1 MPFQSPKRKVTD
13 AENKLRVLMC
23 LGELG
28 MATAEQLW
36 PFVARLELMEYLPF
50 CVFVDELKKDG
61 AIAVGSHALEGVMYL
76 TEQGEHTLRL
86 FGGRVLPAD
95 RKRILEAAPGYA
107 ASLSERRQ
115 ARAAYERAP
124 RDEYRVACTVREGD
138 VPALFLRL
146 ATRNAALA
154 HRTAAGFRACA
165 PRLLTLLYTLP
176 FSPRQS
182 GALPLAHTQDDALA
196 MAADGTPALCA
207 YGGPERAA
215 CVRLRGGEAEFTVLL
230 LLPDEAAAQS
240 WAKAALSRESELAA
254 QITAVLAGGEP

>member
-28 MATAEQLW
+28 MATVEQLW

-76 TEQGEHTLRL
+76 TEQGGRTLRL
-86 FGGRVLPAD
+86 FGGRVVPAD
-95 RKRILEAAPGYA
+95 RERILEAAPGYA

-115 ARAAYERAP
+115 AQAVYERAP
-124 RDEYRVACTVREGD
+124 EGEYRVACTVREGD
-138 VPALFLRL
+138 VPALLLRL

-154 HRTAAGFRACA
+154 RKAAAGFRACA

-176 FSPRQS
+176 FSAGR
-182 GALPLAHTQDDALA
+182 ADTLPLAHKQDSALA
-196 MAADGTPALCA
+196 MAEDGMPALCA

-215 CVRLRGGEAEFTVLL
+215 CVRLCGDEANYTVLL
-230 LLPDEAAAQS
+230 LLPDQAAAQS
-240 WAKAALSRESELAA
+240 WAWAALNRESELAG
-254 QITAVLAGGEP
+254 QSTALLAGGEA